1 MILIIVCLKIV
12 RIVIIISIMLKFIN
26 FSLKFIIIFF
36 SIIIFFVFSTLWYF
50 SVGLPDYKKLSNYQP
65 PISSRVYSED
75 KKLIA
80 EYAIE
85 KRLFIPFES
94 IPDKVVNAFLSAEDK
109 NFFKHPGIDAKGI
122 LRAIIKNIKNISQ
135 NKRLEGAS
143 TITQQVAKNF
153 LLTNEVSFKRKVKEA
168 ILAFRIERAYTKERI
183 LELYLNQIYLGQGTY
198 GIAAASLEYF
208 DKSVKDL
215 NYSESALLAALP
227 KAPSKYNPYK
237 YPEIAKFRRDLVIE
251 NLEENKFISKK
262 EMFNLKN
269 KQLKLN
275 KRKIE
280 IINEANSY
288 TEEVRRKVKDTYGFE
303 KLYSQGLSI
312 STPLRINYQIQALKS
327 LRKGIEEY
335 DRRQGWRGPIV
346 NRIKNKNWQNI
357 ISKYQIDPTLNWNL
371 AEITFLNNDE
381 IKFQI
386 IDKKEEIIKGNLF
399 LKDIGWTIPKNKKIQ
414 NIHKVGDVIFVKKY
428 KNFWK
433 LKQYPRVN
441 GGIIALD
448 PFTGD
453 VLSLVGGFNYK
464 TSEFNRVTQAKRQP
478 GSAFK
483 PIVYA
488 AALEKGFAPNS
499 IVLDAPFVESQGVG
513 LKNWKPENYG
523 KKFYGPST
531 FRKGIEYS
539 RNLMTVRIAK
549 ILGLEEILN
558 LSKKLNIY
566 EEIPELLSVSLG
578 AAETTL
584 INLTSAY
591 APFVNGGLKIEPKLI
606 SRIQDRRG
614 KTIYQKKDRKCVGCD
629 KFIKNEIELP
639 KIENDSERVL
649 SEETA
654 YQMTSILQGTV
665 ERGTAKKLRSLKA
678 PLAGKTGTTNDN
690 YDAWFIGFSSNLVIG
705 VYIGYDNPKSL
716 GKFETG
722 SKVALPIFKDFVENA
737 LYKEDFKEF
746 QIPENIYLTLL
757 NYDTGLKAAA
767 GEKKVIIEALK
778 LKDINKIDNN
788 KLFFTNSG
796 DKIVKFRQFY

>member
-1 MILIIVCLKIV
+1 
-12 RIVIIISIMLKFIN
+12 MLKFIN
-26 FSLKFIIIFF
+26 FSFKFVIIFF
-36 SIIIFFVFSTLWYF
+36 AIVVLFAFSTLWYF
-50 SVGLPDYKKLSNYQP
+50 SAGLPDYKKLSNYQP

-75 KKLIA
+75 SKLIA

-94 IPDKVVNAFLSAEDK
+94 IPEKVINSFLSAEDK
-109 NFFKHPGIDAKGI
+109 NFFSHPGIDAKGI
-122 LRAIIKNIKNISQ
+122 LRAIINNIKNISQ

-153 LLTNEVSFKRKVKEA
+153 LLSNEISMKRKIKEA

-208 DKSVKDL
+208 DKSVKEL
-215 NYSESALLAALP
+215 NFPEAALLAALP

-237 YPEIAKFRRDLVIE
+237 YPEVAKFRRNLVLE

-262 EMFNLKN
+262 ELIKFQELNLNLK
-269 KQLKLN
+269 

-280 IINEANSY
+280 IVNEANSY
-288 TEEVRRKVKDTYGFE
+288 TEEVRRTVKDIYGFE

-335 DRRQGWRGPIV
+335 DRRRGWRGPIT
-346 NRIKNKNWQNI
+346 NKIKFKKWKEKIAQF
-357 ISKYQIDPTLNWNL
+357 KLDPTLNWQL
-371 AEITFLNNDE
+371 AEIKSLENNQ
-381 IKFQI
+381 IRFKI
-386 IDKKEEIIKGNLF
+386 IDKKKHNIEGILSSKNIKWTFPGKKTI
-399 LKDIGWTIPKNKKIQ
+399 KDT
-414 NIHKVGDVIFVKKY
+414 HSLGDIIFVKKDN
-428 KNFWK
+428 KNWS
-433 LKQYPRVN
+433 LKQYPKVN
-441 GGIIALD
+441 GGILVMD

-453 VLSLVGGFNYK
+453 ILALVGGFNFK

-488 AALEKGFAPNS
+488 AALENGFAPNS
-499 IVLDAPFVESQGVG
+499 IILDAPFVESQGVG

-531 FRKGIEYS
+531 LRKGIEYS

-549 ILGLEEILN
+549 ILGLDQILN

-566 EEIPELLSVSLG
+566 DDIPELLSVSLG

-584 INLTSAY
+584 LNLTSAY
-591 APFVNGGLKIEPKLI
+591 APFVNGGDKIQPNLI

-614 KTIYQKKDRKCVGCD
+614 KTIFLKKSRECIGCD
-629 KFIKNEIELP
+629 KFINEEIEFP
-639 KIENDSERVL
+639 KIKNSNEKVI

-654 YQMTSILQGTV
+654 YQMTSILKGAV
-665 ERGTAKKLRSLKA
+665 ERGTAKKLRSLKV

-705 VYIGYDNPKSL
+705 VYVGYDNPKTL

-722 SKVALPIFKDFVENA
+722 SKAALPIFKDFIEKA
-737 LYKEDFKEF
+737 LYKEDFNEF
-746 QIPENIYLTLL
+746 QIPENIYLTSL
-757 NYDTGLKAAA
+757 NYDTGSKSLA
-767 GEKKVIIEALK
+767 GDKNIIVEALK
-778 LKDINKIDNN
+778 LKDINSLDNYN
-788 KLFFTNSG
+788 LISNNG
-796 DKIVKFRQFY
+796 RDKTIKFRQFY